1 MENFYIILQQIYSGN
16 RVSNFMRIARS
27 LSEIFP
33 KTFWSLFFWT
43 HCIFVRKGIWRL
55 VRMSHLQKRSHY
67 SCRMFRSSKGPVHDV
82 KGHLL
87 CGVCV
92 FCSIV
97 PGIFGNQQNQ
107 HLDSIK
113 QMLHSC
119 LIDQSNAQVS
129 PCVCLTC

>member
-1 MENFYIILQQIYSGN
+1 MPCS
-16 RVSNFMRIARS
+16 
-27 LSEIFP
+27 
-33 KTFWSLFFWT
+33 
-43 HCIFVRKGIWRL
+43 
-55 VRMSHLQKRSHY
+55 SHQGAGHSMKRQ
-67 SCRMFRSSKGPVHDV
+67 
-82 KGHLL
+82 LL
-87 CGVCV
+87 CV

-129 PCVCLTC
+129 LHVCQSQRLVVT